1 MQCKHVTGERHKIQI
16 WTMKLAYHVL
26 YNYEESKVI
35 VVEINRLVCSIYHLI
50 LQYVHFSVQAMCVA
64 LIHFTEWR
72 QKMFHNN
79 KLTHKICGGNKNLL
93 SILAFCQ
100 ISILLCAHDLL
111 CDLCAEEH
119 SPYIH
124 LPAGADGGCSNVED
138 ME

>member
-1 MQCKHVTGERHKIQI
+1 
-16 WTMKLAYHVL
+16 MKLAYNVL

-50 LQYVHFSVQAMCVA
+50 LQYVNFSFQAIYVP

-72 QKMFHNN
+72 QKMLHNN
-79 KLTHKICGGNKNLL
+79 KLTHKIYGENKNLL

-111 CDLCAEEH
+111 YDLCAEEH

-124 LPAGADGGCSNVED
+124 QPADADGGCSNVED
-138 ME
+138 TE